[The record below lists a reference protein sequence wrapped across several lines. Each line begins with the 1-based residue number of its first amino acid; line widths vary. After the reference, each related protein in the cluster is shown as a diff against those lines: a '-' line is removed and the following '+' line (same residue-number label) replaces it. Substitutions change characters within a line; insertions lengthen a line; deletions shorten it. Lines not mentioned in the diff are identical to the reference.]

1 MTADQF
7 RACLQ
12 VVDEYVKTAANRLL
26 SGLDRITFRMLVET
40 LRSEDPEAVKTA
52 IDQLAKEKRPMA
64 IPPIYVVSVAHPHP
78 WVRQQAKTGLK
89 TLVPDHELKEIT
101 NGKDVQEAV
110 RALIG
115 KYGHY
120 KKP

>member
-1 MTADQF
+1 M
-7 RACLQ
+7 
-12 VVDEYVKTAANRLL
+12 VDEYVKTAASKIL
-26 SGLDRITFRMLVET
+26 SGLDRMTFKMLVET

-52 IDQLAKEKRPMA
+52 IDQLAKEKRPVA

-78 WVRQQAKTGLK
+78 WVRQQAKNGLK
-89 TLVPDHELKEIT
+89 SLIPDEELKQLT
-101 NGKDVQEAV
+101 DGKEVQDAV

-120 KKP
+120 KK